1 MVNNSKVFNQIA
13 FSLAKHYECVYYV
26 NLDTSHYIVF
36 TDSEA
41 TGASEFPSEGD
52 DFFADCLRNVDKFI
66 HPDDID
72 LMTETYEKEIMLKA
86 LMKEGSQRVSFR
98 ALNDG
103 KMIHMR
109 HIVLLCDDKKHMV
122 CCLENIEKEGEYP
135 VYWEVIS
142 SDENE
147 IVILFRS
154 YTGAQIRYYI
164 DPVLGDTY
172 VTEFV
177 PQITN
182 EEEKTDEEFNI
193 RDYLD

>member
-1 MVNNSKVFNQIA
+1 MKKKV
-13 FSLAKHYECVYYV
+13 
-26 NLDTSHYIVF
+26 
-36 TDSEA
+36 
-41 TGASEFPSEGD
+41 
-52 DFFADCLRNVDKFI
+52 
-66 HPDDID
+66 
-72 LMTETYEKEIMLKA
+72 
-86 LMKEGSQRVSFR
+86 
-98 ALNDG
+98 
-103 KMIHMR
+103 
-109 HIVLLCDDKKHMV
+109 IVLLMMCMVLSGCAKNTEVTKIDTDDGPTAVYKVSDEAETEDVQTERITDDQAMTAIKNYCHKTNPD
-122 CCLENIEKEGEYP
+122 LENIEKEGEYP

>member
-1 MVNNSKVFNQIA
+1 MKKKV
-13 FSLAKHYECVYYV
+13 
-26 NLDTSHYIVF
+26 
-36 TDSEA
+36 
-41 TGASEFPSEGD
+41 
-52 DFFADCLRNVDKFI
+52 
-66 HPDDID
+66 
-72 LMTETYEKEIMLKA
+72 
-86 LMKEGSQRVSFR
+86 
-98 ALNDG
+98 
-103 KMIHMR
+103 
-109 HIVLLCDDKKHMV
+109 IVLLMMCMVLSGCAKNTEVTKIDTDDGPTAEYKVSDEAETEDVQTERITDDQAITAIKNYCHMTNPDLV
-122 CCLENIEKEGEYP
+122 NIEKEGEYP
-135 VYWEVIS
+135 VYWEVQS

>member
-1 MVNNSKVFNQIA
+1 MMCMVLSRCAKNTEVTKIDTDDGPTAEYKVSDEAETEDVQTERITDDQAMTAIKNYCH
-13 FSLAKHYECVYYV
+13 K
-26 NLDTSHYIVF
+26 TS
-36 TDSEA
+36 
-41 TGASEFPSEGD
+41 
-52 DFFADCLRNVDKFI
+52 
-66 HPDDID
+66 PD
-72 LMTETYEKEIMLKA
+72 
-86 LMKEGSQRVSFR
+86 
-98 ALNDG
+98 
-103 KMIHMR
+103 
-109 HIVLLCDDKKHMV
+109 
-122 CCLENIEKEGEYP
+122 LENIEKEGEYP

>member
-1 MVNNSKVFNQIA
+1 MKKKVIILLMMCMVLSGCAKNSEVTKIDTDDGPTA
-13 FSLAKHYECVYYV
+13 VYHV
-26 NLDTSHYIVF
+26 SNETESEDVQNEKI
-36 TDSEA
+36 TDDQA
-41 TGASEFPSEGD
+41 MTAIKNY
-52 DFFADCLRNVDKFI
+52 CHKTN
-66 HPDDID
+66 PD
-72 LMTETYEKEIMLKA
+72 
-86 LMKEGSQRVSFR
+86 
-98 ALNDG
+98 
-103 KMIHMR
+103 
-109 HIVLLCDDKKHMV
+109 
-122 CCLENIEKEGEYP
+122 LENIEKEGEYP
-135 VYWEVIS
+135 VYWEVQS

>member
-1 MVNNSKVFNQIA
+1 MKKKVVILLMMCMVLSGCTKNTEVTKIDTDDGPTAVYKVSDEAETEAVQNERI
-13 FSLAKHYECVYYV
+13 
-26 NLDTSHYIVF
+26 
-36 TDSEA
+36 TDDQA
-41 TGASEFPSEGD
+41 MTAIKNY
-52 DFFADCLRNVDKFI
+52 CHKTN
-66 HPDDID
+66 PD
-72 LMTETYEKEIMLKA
+72 
-86 LMKEGSQRVSFR
+86 
-98 ALNDG
+98 
-103 KMIHMR
+103 
-109 HIVLLCDDKKHMV
+109 
-122 CCLENIEKEGEYP
+122 LENIEKEGEYP
-135 VYWEVIS
+135 VYWEVQS

-147 IVILFRS
+147 IVVMFRS

>member
-1 MVNNSKVFNQIA
+1 MKKKV
-13 FSLAKHYECVYYV
+13 
-26 NLDTSHYIVF
+26 
-36 TDSEA
+36 
-41 TGASEFPSEGD
+41 
-52 DFFADCLRNVDKFI
+52 
-66 HPDDID
+66 
-72 LMTETYEKEIMLKA
+72 
-86 LMKEGSQRVSFR
+86 
-98 ALNDG
+98 
-103 KMIHMR
+103 
-109 HIVLLCDDKKHMV
+109 IVLLMMCMVLSGCTKNTEVTKIDTDDGPTAEYKVSDEAETEDVQTERITDDQAITAIKNYCHKTNPD
-122 CCLENIEKEGEYP
+122 LKNIEKEGEYP

>member
-1 MVNNSKVFNQIA
+1 MVLSGCAKNTEVTKIDTDDGPTAVYKVSNEAETEDVQI
-13 FSLAKHYECVYYV
+13 ERI
-26 NLDTSHYIVF
+26 N
-36 TDSEA
+36 
-41 TGASEFPSEGD
+41 D
-52 DFFADCLRNVDKFI
+52 DQAMTAIKNYCHMTN
-66 HPDDID
+66 PD
-72 LMTETYEKEIMLKA
+72 
-86 LMKEGSQRVSFR
+86 
-98 ALNDG
+98 
-103 KMIHMR
+103 
-109 HIVLLCDDKKHMV
+109 
-122 CCLENIEKEGEYP
+122 LENIEKEGEYP
-135 VYWEVIS
+135 VYWEVQS

>member
-1 MVNNSKVFNQIA
+1 MKKKV
-13 FSLAKHYECVYYV
+13 
-26 NLDTSHYIVF
+26 
-36 TDSEA
+36 
-41 TGASEFPSEGD
+41 
-52 DFFADCLRNVDKFI
+52 
-66 HPDDID
+66 
-72 LMTETYEKEIMLKA
+72 
-86 LMKEGSQRVSFR
+86 
-98 ALNDG
+98 
-103 KMIHMR
+103 
-109 HIVLLCDDKKHMV
+109 IVLLMMCMVLSGCAKNTEVTKIDTDDGPTAEYKVSDEAVTEDVQIERINDDQAMTAIKNYCHMTNPD
-122 CCLENIEKEGEYP
+122 LENIEKEGEYP

-147 IVILFRS
+147 IVVLFRS